1 MGYPVHCYIVSISEW
16 QRSQGV
22 EVDMD
27 TAKYKN
33 EKLTA
38 VYIKE
43 EIGGFAVHLVQK

>member
-1 MGYPVHCYIVSISEW
+1 MEQEDVYKR
-16 QRSQGV
+16 Q
-22 EVDMD
+22 DME

>member
-1 MGYPVHCYIVSISEW
+1 M
-16 QRSQGV
+16 